1 MCLYAKFRRMS
12 MYVIAFIQSGTRFI
26 DIYVHHLDKI
36 LHTERVN
43 DNVAGRVNVVYS
55 AGDQ

>member
-1 MCLYAKFRRMS
+1 MS